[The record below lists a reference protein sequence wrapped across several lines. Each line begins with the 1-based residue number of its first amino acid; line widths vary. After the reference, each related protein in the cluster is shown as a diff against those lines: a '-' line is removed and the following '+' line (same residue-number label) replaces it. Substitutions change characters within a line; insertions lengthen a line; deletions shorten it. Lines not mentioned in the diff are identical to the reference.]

1 MYSLNKLFI
10 YFSISIIVWIFTN
23 NILNFATTSII
34 VLLILI
40 VLFFNFYIYV
50 KNFWKYL
57 ILIIIWLIIW
67 IWVSNYN
74 INNIIKKEDFLNKY
88 TNNKTHNIEIEI
100 KNIYNT
106 QEYNYIY
113 SAKLLTI
120 NWKTINKNVNWLFYI
135 PKNYKLE
142 KWNIIWFNSKILKFQ
157 NIENFK
163 YKEYMLTKNLY
174 FKSYIYSFENIK
186 NKKLNIVEKNI
197 SKIRNFFINTIR
209 EIYPNEEAIF
219 LWWILIWA
227 RENIPLELKNDFNN
241 SWLTHIIAV
250 SWFNIT
256 ILIVF
261 LSFLLKT
268 FPVFIKSILISFF
281 IIFFA
286 MLVWDSASVVRAS
299 IMWIIWYNILVSW
312 RQWSS
317 LAIISLTALFMLLY
331 SPLSINYDVSF
342 HLSFLAVLWIIYT
355 QKFFSKIFYFLP
367 DFLEI
372 KNAFT
377 LTLSA
382 LTFTLPII
390 FFNFG
395 QVSII
400 SPLANIAVWWTLPI
414 SMLLGFISIFVYY
427 VFNIAWIF
435 IWYLTWIFLKWD
447 ISVIHFFWKQ
457 EWSLIQYDFWIYKN
471 YIEIIYFIILIF
483 VIIYFRKKEA

>member
-1 MYSLNKLFI
+1 MVSKNKLFI
-10 YFSISIIVWIFTN
+10 YFSISIIIWIFTN
-23 NILNFATTSII
+23 NLLYITTTSII

-40 VLFFNFYIYV
+40 VLFFNFYIYI
-50 KNFWKYL
+50 KKFFSYL
-57 ILIIIWLIIW
+57 IIIIIWLL
-67 IWVSNYN
+67 IWVSISAFN
-74 INNIIKKEDFLNKY
+74 INNIIEKEKLLNKY
-88 TNNKTHNIEIEI
+88 TNNKNQKLEI
-100 KNIYNT
+100 KIKSLYKA
-106 QEYNYIY
+106 QEYTYIY
-113 SAKLLTI
+113 KAKLLSVNWIII
-120 NWKTINKNVNWLFYI
+120 NTNIDWLFYI
-135 PKNYKLE
+135 PKNYKLL
-142 KWNIIWFNSKILKFQ
+142 KWNIIWLNSKILKFQ
-157 NIENFK
+157 NLENFK

-174 FKSYIYSFENIK
+174 FKSYVYLFNNIENIK
-186 NKKLNIVEKNI
+186 PNFVYKYIL
-197 SKIRNFFINTIR
+197 KIRNFFINTIK

-227 RENIPLELKNDFNN
+227 RENIPEQLKNDFNN

-256 ILIVF
+256 ILIIF
-261 LSFLLKT
+261 LSFLLKH
-268 FPVFIKSILISFF
+268 FPIFIRSILISLF

-299 IMWIIWYNILVSW
+299 IMWIIWYNILISW
-312 RQWSS
+312 RQWSI
-317 LAIISLTALFMLLY
+317 LAIISLTALLMLLY

-355 QKFFSKIFYFLP
+355 QKFFSKIFHFLP

-382 LTFTLPII
+382 LSFTLPII

-400 SPLANIAVWWTLPI
+400 SPLANMAVWWTIPI
-414 SMLLGFISIFVYY
+414 WMLLGFISIIVYY
-427 VFNIAWIF
+427 VSNILWVF

-447 ISVIHFFWKQ
+447 ISIIHFFWKQ
-457 EWSLIQYDFWIYKN
+457 EWSIVQYDFWIYKN
-471 YIEIIYFIILIF
+471 YIELIYFIILIF
-483 VIIYFRKKEA
+483 LIIYFRKKEA